1 LAAVFVITSVSEGKR
16 LSAGNRALTSDSVW
30 QVFGLLAPRR
40 HPRVL
45 SIRSVSGKAVG
56 ASRWVAPGSRAN
68 RTLLPVA
75 PTGVTIP
82 PRTAALLRGGT
93 GRQASLSSKLWFSKG
108 LSGFPD
114 DFPGL
119 FVVSQHNEL
128 RVTKMVCVCP
138 FQKVYA
144 GYGLWSKPHAFLHLL
159 RR

>member
-1 LAAVFVITSVSEGKR
+1 M
-16 LSAGNRALTSDSVW
+16 
-30 QVFGLLAPRR
+30 
-40 HPRVL
+40 
-45 SIRSVSGKAVG
+45 
-56 ASRWVAPGSRAN
+56 
-68 RTLLPVA
+68 
-75 PTGVTIP
+75 P

-119 FVVSQHNEL
+119 FVVSKRNEL

-144 GYGLWSKPHAFLHLL
+144 GYGLWSKPHAFLHLGVTTPNVKNRTL
-159 RR
+159 SCDSESPISQF

>member
-1 LAAVFVITSVSEGKR
+1 MNSDTGTQSSCRKLRSLPSDGQTAPYSACCSDRSHHAA
-16 LSAGNRALTSDSVW
+16 SDSC
-30 QVFGLLAPRR
+30 
-40 HPRVL
+40 
-45 SIRSVSGKAVG
+45 
-56 ASRWVAPGSRAN
+56 
-68 RTLLPVA
+68 
-75 PTGVTIP
+75 
-82 PRTAALLRGGT
+82 TAETRD
-93 GRQASLSSKLWFSKG
+93 RQASLSSKLWFSKG

-138 FQKVYA
+138 FQKVDA